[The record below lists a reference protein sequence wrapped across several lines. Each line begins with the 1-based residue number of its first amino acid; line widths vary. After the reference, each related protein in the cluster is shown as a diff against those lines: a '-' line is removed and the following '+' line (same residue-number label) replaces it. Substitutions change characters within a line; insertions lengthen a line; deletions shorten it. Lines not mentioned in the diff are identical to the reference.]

1 MQGIPRL
8 KDIRNNS
15 NHRNRE
21 LTSTTSKKNSLKEWF
36 KNSFDLENILKLERI
51 FDLVLKL
58 SIVSFIGR
66 ILYKQ
71 ISFVNNLI
79 LQIGAGKLVISDLT
93 IQIFITGTII
103 EFILGVKIIINS
115 LFPEGDRKNSLDFM
129 QGKLSKTY
137 KPSESNESS
146 QQN

>member
-1 MQGIPRL
+1 MQGLPRL
-8 KDIRNNS
+8 KDIRNS
-15 NHRNRE
+15 SSQRHRE
-21 LTSTTSKKNSLKEWF
+21 LTSTTSKKNDLKKWL
-36 KNSFDLENILKLERI
+36 KNFFDLENILKLERI

-58 SIVSFIGR
+58 AIVSFIGI

-71 ISFVNNLI
+71 ILFVNDLI

-93 IQIFITGTII
+93 VQIFITGTII

-129 QGKLSKTY
+129 QGKLSKTDET
-137 KPSESNESS
+137 SESNECS